1 MIRYIEAGPAP
12 IEINS
17 RFRVPHARRRSN
29 NPTLSLPPLRILYA
43 TPECAPLVKTG
54 GLGDVAGALPVAL
67 RQIGLD
73 ARVILPGY
81 PVVLAAL
88 AGARNAGQI
97 DAIARLPGAR
107 LLEAELPRGV
117 PAWVVDCPA
126 LYDRDGGPYQDAA
139 GADWEDNPLRFGLLA
154 RATALLAAPRS
165 PVAWRAQLIHAN
177 DWQTGLAPAYAALA
191 YDRVTPSII
200 TIHNLAFKGIVAP
213 HWVAD
218 LGLPATSFAVYG
230 VEYHGRFS
238 FLKAGLFYAN
248 AITTVSPTY
257 AEEIQHEAMGMGLHG
272 LLAARRDR
280 LTGILNGID
289 TTVWDPANDA
299 LIPERYDARTLDRK
313 AANKKALQ
321 IRVGLEPL
329 RDIPLLGAVTR
340 LTTQKGLDLLLDI
353 ADAVLTLPAQIVMVA
368 TGDKALEQ
376 RLLALTAARPG
387 RLASFIGFDE
397 TLAHL
402 VEAGADAFVMPSRFE
417 PCGLNQMYSQRYG
430 TPPIVHATGGLA
442 DSVVDCTSQTL
453 ADGTATGFKF
463 FAPNGEALMGA
474 IERCVDAYGNAA
486 VWRGLQR
493 NGMARDFSWNRA
505 AREYATI
512 YARLVPG

>member
-1 MIRYIEAGPAP
+1 L
-12 IEINS
+12 
-17 RFRVPHARRRSN
+17 V
-29 NPTLSLPPLRILYA
+29 TVPPLRILYA

-73 ARVILPGY
+73 VRVILPGY
-81 PVVLAAL
+81 PAVLAAL
-88 AGARNAGQI
+88 TRARNAGRI
-97 DAIARLPGAR
+97 NAIARLPAAR
-107 LLEAELPRGV
+107 LLEAELPQGV
-117 PAWVVDCPA
+117 PAWIVDCPA
-126 LYDRDGGPYQDAA
+126 LYDRDGGPYQDAG

-154 RATALLAAPRS
+154 RCAALLATRRG
-165 PVAWRAQLIHAN
+165 PVAWRPELIHAN

-191 YDRVTPSII
+191 SARATPSII
-200 TIHNLAFKGIVAP
+200 TIHNLAFQGIFAP

-218 LGLPATSFAVYG
+218 LGLPASSFAVDG
-230 VEYHGRFS
+230 VEYHGRAS

-257 AEEIQHEAMGMGLHG
+257 AGEIQREATGMGMHG
-272 LLAARRDR
+272 LLAARRGS

-289 TTVWDPANDA
+289 TTVWDPASDA
-299 LIPERYDARTLDRK
+299 LIPERYDATTLDRK

-321 IRVGLEPL
+321 IRFGLEPL
-329 RDIPLLGAVTR
+329 PDILLLGAVTR
-340 LTTQKGLDLLLDI
+340 LTEQKGIDLLLDI
-353 ADAVLTLPAQIVMVA
+353 VDAVARLPAQIVIVA

-376 RLLALTAARPG
+376 RVTALAAARPG

-397 TLAHL
+397 SLAHW

-430 TPPIVHATGGLA
+430 TPPIVHATGGLV
-442 DSVVDCTSQTL
+442 DSVVDCTSQTQG
-453 ADGTATGFKF
+453 DGTATGFKF
-463 FAPNGEALMGA
+463 FAPDAEALMGA
-474 IERCVDAYGNAA
+474 IERCAAAYGDAA
-486 VWRGLQR
+486 VWRGLQQ

-505 AREYATI
+505 AREYGALYERTVSVT
-512 YARLVPG
+512 L